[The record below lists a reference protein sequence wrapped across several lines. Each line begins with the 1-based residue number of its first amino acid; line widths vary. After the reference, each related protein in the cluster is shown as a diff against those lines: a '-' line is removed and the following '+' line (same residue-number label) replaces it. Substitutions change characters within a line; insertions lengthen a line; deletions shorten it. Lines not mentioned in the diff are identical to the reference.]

1 MKRKPRSGDGRSSLE
16 EVKGAIEKRL
26 FIGRLPTDT
35 GEDELRNVFGDFG
48 ELTECRRVVGK
59 TMAFVAYNTWAAAHN
74 ALRATDGVVSLKGH
88 SPGQTI
94 VASFAERTSTVGRG
108 GGLHLAKGLDNSRV
122 FVGGLP
128 EDFMDADLKEMF
140 EAHGRVEAVQML
152 PAKTEKRCGFVTFS
166 IWGEALDAIEA
177 LDAKPCPK
185 RTSEEPL
192 TVVMAEPKP
201 GAPYA
206 NDLEA
211 SAAKRR
217 RVDESVS
224 MDPRAELGRLKNS
237 YLQAVESD
245 ASEEVCTQIHWS
257 IMSARNSLNWS
268 GGYAAPAA
276 TNGHRA
282 GSSGGASSRSRS
294 GGGSTDPRVDVDAA
308 RLFIGGLPYD
318 VTEEELGLLVQQIR
332 IGGHPRDTELL
343 ECRVLPGRGC
353 GYLRFATWDAAEDAQ
368 QALNDRVVSG
378 WKLPLRAKW
387 ATPKTGGA
395 LGGDDW
401 SGAPGLL
408 TNEPHYS
415 RAPPPRRDSR
425 DTASGEVDRNRLF
438 VGQITR
444 GVRKQDITAL
454 FEPYGKIDDCNYL
467 EDKGVAY
474 ITFSDS
480 ESAARALKSLHLSPV
495 QGISRGAGLNVQF
508 SKPR

>member
-26 FIGRLPTDT
+26 FIGRLPPDT
-35 GEDELRNVFGDFG
+35 TEDELRTVFGDFG

-74 ALRATDGVVSLKGH
+74 ALRATDGIACLKGH

-94 VASFAERTSTVGRG
+94 VTSFAERTSTVGRG

-128 EDFMDADLKEMF
+128 EDIMDDELKEMF
-140 EAHGRVEAVQML
+140 EEHGRVEAVQML

-177 LDAKPCPK
+177 LDAQPCPK
-185 RTSEEPL
+185 RSSEEPL

-201 GAPYA
+201 GTPH
-206 NDLEA
+206 A
-211 SAAKRR
+211 SDFEVSTVKRR
-217 RVDESVS
+217 RVDESS
-224 MDPRAELGRLKNS
+224 GMAELERLKGR
-237 YLQAVESD
+237 YLQAIESD

-257 IMSARNSLNWS
+257 IMSARNSYSWS
-268 GGYAAPAA
+268 GGYAAPEA
-276 TNGHRA
+276 NGHRA
-282 GSSGGASSRSRS
+282 RSSGGAARSTSS
-294 GGGSTDPRVDVDAA
+294 GGSSDPRVDVDAA

-318 VTEEELGLLVQQIR
+318 VTEDELARLVQQVR
-332 IGGHPRDTELL
+332 LSGRPRDIELL

-353 GYLRFATWDAAEDAQ
+353 GYLRFATWEAAEEAQ

-387 ATPKTGGA
+387 ATPKSG
-395 LGGDDW
+395 
-401 SGAPGLL
+401 GAPGGDHWNGEPNHGIS
-408 TNEPHYS
+408 NEPHYS
-415 RAPPPRRDSR
+415 RAPPRRESR
-425 DTASGEVDRNRLF
+425 DASSGEVDRNRLF

-444 GVRKQDITAL
+444 GVRRQDIIAL
-454 FEPYGKIDDCNYL
+454 FEPFGRIDDCNYL
-467 EDKGVAY
+467 EEKGVAY
-474 ITFSDS
+474 ITFGDS
-480 ESAARALKSLHLSPV
+480 ESATSAVNSLHLSPV
-495 QGISRGAGLNVQF
+495 QGISRGAGLNVQLA
-508 SKPR
+508 KPR